1 MKEIPTHMDFI
12 PLKDKTETFPES
24 YENLSPYRQFC
35 CDLANLGIPVIIIFG
50 ILYLVL
56 SNL

>member
-1 MKEIPTHMDFI
+1 MKEIATHIDFI
-12 PLKDKTETFPES
+12 PLKDKTANFPER
-24 YENLSPYRQFC
+24 YENLSPCRQFC

-50 ILYLVL
+50 ILYLVI